1 VIGKGPPV
9 RGLPGVVST
18 LRRARWSLAIRE
30 RLGHPEQ
37 VDIRR
42 KTFVAE
48 TTSRLGFLIQEHGFA
63 GPEVTQEGDYPLL
76 IRVSYHRSDL
86 DVEESLIL
94 SYGGEE
100 YVTADVVHSSAGSSA
115 PTRIKVSAGTVHTGF
130 QMRQTLDRNTRA
142 LREFLTKQQLDPGL
156 T

>member
-1 VIGKGPPV
+1 
-9 RGLPGVVST
+9 
-18 LRRARWSLAIRE
+18 
-30 RLGHPEQ
+30 

-48 TTSRLGFLIQEHGFA
+48 AASRPGFLIQEHGFA
-63 GPEVTQEGDYPLL
+63 GPEVTQVGGYPLL

-86 DVEESLIL
+86 DVEESLVL

-100 YVTADVVHSSAGSSA
+100 YVTADVVHPHPASRSARRTEIS
-115 PTRIKVSAGTVHTGF
+115 TGTAHTGF
-130 QMRQTLDRNTRA
+130 QMRQALDQHAQA
-142 LREFLTKQQLDPGL
+142 LREFLSRQQPGSRG

>member
-1 VIGKGPPV
+1 M
-9 RGLPGVVST
+9 
-18 LRRARWSLAIRE
+18 
-30 RLGHPEQ
+30 
-37 VDIRR
+37 DIRR
-42 KTFVAE
+42 STFVAE

-142 LREFLTKQQLDPGL
+142 LRELLTKQQLDPGL

>member
-1 VIGKGPPV
+1 
-9 RGLPGVVST
+9 
-18 LRRARWSLAIRE
+18 
-30 RLGHPEQ
+30 LGHPEQ

-42 KTFVAE
+42 KAFVAE

-63 GPEVTQEGDYPLL
+63 GPEVTRQGDYPLL

-100 YVTADVVHSSAGSSA
+100 YVTADVVQSSAGSGA

-130 QMRQTLDRNTRA
+130 QMRQTLDRNTQA
-142 LREFLTKQQLDPGL
+142 LREFLSRQPPGAPL
-156 T
+156 G